1 MRSLGDLAGYRR
13 QGLEKEGGGAAF
25 TLRSVTGNAQPAF
38 RLHQPGRMT
47 DKRGVDRLSSRRN
60 KADPMIDAPYG
71 CGAVRASL
79 HRGKARLP
87 AKHPVT
93 FRSAHHAMVLA
104 IPPAAGRQICF
115 VFRRSARSEATNG
128 RPNTASN
135 TMVISVRMLKS
146 YGVAVCHTDP
156 TPSPVVW
163 PGAVSL
169 IQVYKGLPL

>member
-13 QGLEKEGGGAAF
+13 QVLEKEGGGAAF

-71 CGAVRASL
+71 CGAVGASL
-79 HRGKARLP
+79 HRGRKARLP

-115 VFRRSARSEATNG
+115 AFRRKREKRGNKWQAEHGQQHHGDKRAHVKVLRRGGMPHRSN
-128 RPNTASN
+128 
-135 TMVISVRMLKS
+135 
-146 YGVAVCHTDP
+146 
-156 TPSPVVW
+156 
-163 PGAVSL
+163 AVSS
-169 IQVYKGLPL
+169 GLARRCVLNPGV